1 MTATFSQIG
10 NSAATRNAKLLELAN
25 KGLIEWQ
32 DNIAY
37 GFGEALRRLNKDGS
51 WDQRWKSA
59 GLFSELNGLQK
70 INIEAW
76 DPANILG
83 RLDHIH
89 ERAFEP
95 IWDIRKAWIDRIR
108 KAAADEIE
116 DLIEQAQKAMKLSSI
131 EWIIALWEDEDAHSY
146 KSEARLMAEA
156 EAEAWNEIR
165 ALELK
170 GRLSQPAYLK
180 TFTWIAQQWHNLAN
194 EFIDTLN
201 GLEADHSEL
210 IAQRKAAEQKAQ
222 DAIAEL
228 YAMPTGYLSNSQKW
242 KLDFRKR
249 TAEENPEI
257 FKEATLLHSLPNNS
271 TAYALRAMLP
281 GIFQKESDDKMNL
294 LNYFGSQKLI
304 TAKDKEAILQDRFNP
319 EGYAQAKPTLW
330 QTFLILLAIR
340 KGQYII
346 SFN

>member
-1 MTATFSQIG
+1 MAATFSQIG
-10 NSAATRNAKLLELAN
+10 NSAATRNAKLLELAD

-131 EWIIALWEDEDAHSY
+131 EWILALWEDEDNHSC
-146 KSEARLMAEA
+146 KSEAQLMAEA
-156 EAEAWNEIR
+156 EADAWNEIR
-165 ALELK
+165 ALEHK
-170 GRLSQPAYLK
+170 GRLAQPAYLK
-180 TFTWIAQQWHNLAN
+180 AFEWIAQQWHSLAN
-194 EFIDTLN
+194 QFIDTLN

-222 DAIAEL
+222 DAIAEI
-228 YAMPTGYLSNSQKW
+228 YAMPTGYLSDSQKW

-249 TAEENPEI
+249 TADENPEI

-271 TAYALRAMLP
+271 PAYALRAMLP
-281 GIFQKESDDKMNL
+281 ELIQKESNNKLNL
-294 LNYFGSQKLI
+294 LNYINDHRLI
-304 TAKDKEAILQDRFNP
+304 THKEKEDIQQNRFDP
-319 EGYAQAKPTLW
+319 EGYAPARLTLW
-330 QTFLILLAIR
+330 KTFLILLAIR